1 MTDRSIACMLVT
13 HLPVKS
19 EVRRYTQLRGK
30 PVIITE
36 SYGSQKLVLDSSE
49 EAKGVIAG
57 MPLSEAMARC
67 KDASLIQADAPYYHR
82 TFNKLI
88 KALELRSPVVEK
100 SGIGCAYVG
109 LEGLEAMYG
118 GEAQVI
124 ASLLQVA
131 PEEFNPRIGVAEGK
145 FPAYVAAVTS
155 RGGRATRILHGSVSM
170 AAFLNGLSIGLL
182 PISWANKTKLHRFG
196 IHTLGQLSSL
206 PESTVQAQLG
216 IEGRNAWRL
225 ASGIDNSPVVPRRE
239 QQVVEEYLTFPSPAT
254 TWSPILTGLGTLLG
268 RAFARP
274 EINGRYVRTASIES
288 HVYRRPPWVKKFGF
302 KEALGNRD
310 RTLFAMKSR
319 LDSVTLPG
327 PLEDMRLTLAGLTG
341 ESGIQANLFSD
352 VRKQEQLKEMMRQ
365 LEALLGGK
373 PPIYQLKEIEPWSRI
388 PERRQVLIPF
398 DP

>member
-67 KDASLIQADAPYYHR
+67 KDASLIQADAPYYNS

-100 SGIGCAYVG
+100 SGLGCAYVG

-155 RGGRATRILHGSVSM
+155 RGGRATRIPHGSVST

-206 PESTVQAQLG
+206 SESTVQAQLG
-216 IEGRNAWRL
+216 VEGRNAWLL
-225 ASGIDNSPVVPRRE
+225 ASGIDNSPLVPHRE
-239 QQVVEEYLTFPSPAT
+239 QQVVEEYLTFPSPIT
-254 TWSPILTGLGTLLG
+254 NWSPILTGLGALLG
-268 RAFARP
+268 RAFDRS
-274 EINGRYVRTASIES
+274 EIRGRYVRTASIES
-288 HVYRRPPWVKKFGF
+288 HVYRRPPWVKKIGF

-327 PLEDMRLTLAGLTG
+327 PLEDMRLTLTGLTG

-365 LEALLGGK
+365 LEALLDGK

-388 PERRQVLIPF
+388 PERRQALVPF

>member
-1 MTDRSIACMLVT
+1 MIDRSIACMLVT

-36 SYGSQKLVLDSSE
+36 RYGSQNLVLDSSA
-49 EAKGVIAG
+49 EAKGVTAG
-57 MPLSEAMARC
+57 MTLAEAMARC
-67 KDASLIQADAPYYHR
+67 KDASLIQADSPYYNNV
-82 TFNKLI
+82 FDNLL

-100 SGIGCAYVG
+100 SGLGCAYVG

-131 PEEFNPRIGVAEGK
+131 PAEFNPRIGVAGGK

-155 RGGRATRILHGSVSM
+155 RAGRATRIPRGSAST
-170 AAFLNGLSIGLL
+170 ADFLNGLSIGLL
-182 PISWANKTKLHRFG
+182 PLSWANKTRLHRFG
-196 IHTLGQLSSL
+196 IHTMDQLSSL
-206 PESTVQAQLG
+206 PEGTVQAQLG
-216 IEGRNAWRL
+216 TEGRKAWLL
-225 ASGIDNSPVVPRRE
+225 ASGIDSSPLVPHRM
-239 QQVVEEYLTFPSPAT
+239 QQIVEEYLTFPSPTT
-254 TWSPILTGLGTLLG
+254 TWSPILTGLATLLG
-268 RAFARP
+268 RAFARS
-274 EINGRYVRTASIES
+274 EISGRYVRTASIES
-288 HVYRRPPWVKKFGF
+288 RVYRRPPWVKKFGF
-302 KEALGNRD
+302 KEALGNKD
-310 RTLFAMKSR
+310 KALFAMKSR

-327 PLEDMRLTLAGLTG
+327 PLEDMRLTLTGLTG
-341 ESGIQANLFSD
+341 ESGIQTNLFSD

-365 LEALLGGK
+365 LEALLDGK

-388 PERRQVLIPF
+388 PERRQALVPF

>member
-67 KDASLIQADAPYYHR
+67 KDASLIQADAPYYNS

-100 SGIGCAYVG
+100 SGLGCAYVG

-206 PESTVQAQLG
+206 PESAVQAQLG
-216 IEGRNAWRL
+216 IEGRNAWLL

-274 EINGRYVRTASIES
+274 EISGRYVRTASIES
-288 HVYRRPPWVKKFGF
+288 HVYRRPPWVKKIGF

-327 PLEDMRLTLAGLTG
+327 PLEDMRLTLTGLTG

>member
-1 MTDRSIACMLVT
+1 MTDCSIACMLVT

-67 KDASLIQADAPYYHR
+67 KDASLIQADAPYYNS

-100 SGIGCAYVG
+100 SGLGCAYVG

-118 GEAQVI
+118 GEAQVV

-182 PISWANKTKLHRFG
+182 PISWTNKTKLHRFG

-206 PESTVQAQLG
+206 PESAVQAQLG
-216 IEGRNAWRL
+216 IEGRNAWLL

-239 QQVVEEYLTFPSPAT
+239 QQVVEEYLTFPSPTT

-274 EINGRYVRTASIES
+274 EISGRYVRTASIES

-327 PLEDMRLTLAGLTG
+327 PLEDMRLTLTGLTG

>member
-67 KDASLIQADAPYYHR
+67 KDASLIQADAPYYNS

-206 PESTVQAQLG
+206 SESTVQAQLG
-216 IEGRNAWRL
+216 IEGRNAWLL

-239 QQVVEEYLTFPSPAT
+239 QQVVEEYLTFPSPVT

-274 EINGRYVRTASIES
+274 EISGR
-288 HVYRRPPWVKKFGF
+288 
-302 KEALGNRD
+302 
-310 RTLFAMKSR
+310 
-319 LDSVTLPG
+319 
-327 PLEDMRLTLAGLTG
+327 
-341 ESGIQANLFSD
+341 
-352 VRKQEQLKEMMRQ
+352 
-365 LEALLGGK
+365 
-373 PPIYQLKEIEPWSRI
+373 
-388 PERRQVLIPF
+388 
-398 DP
+398 